1 VVPAEFKDF
10 FLASAGAAAA
20 LIGLLFVAVSVA
32 PERTVTPSAPME
44 RKAVAASVFGA
55 LLNAFFISLAALLPL
70 VNLGW
75 VALVMALIGIAT
87 SLNIGWPLLRG
98 RGGWRGAL
106 RRTFLIIIG
115 LLIYGYQLASALPL
129 LRDPADL
136 GALYVLSWLIIAV
149 FGIGIV
155 RAWELL
161 GAQRFGLLARLSPLR
176 DMGEEGP
183 TRRAQP
189 SPAPHP
195 PGPAKRK

>member
-32 PERTVTPSAPME
+32 PERTLTPNAPME

-55 LLNAFFISLAALLPL
+55 LLNAFFISLAALVPL

-75 VALVMALIGIAT
+75 VALVMALIGLAN

-98 RGGWRGAL
+98 RGGWRRAL
-106 RRTFLIIIG
+106 RRTFLVIVS
-115 LLIYGYQLASALPL
+115 LFIYVYQLAYALPL
-129 LRDPADL
+129 IRDPTDL
-136 GALYVLSWLIIAV
+136 GALYVLTWLVIAV
-149 FGIGIV
+149 FGVGIV

-161 GAQRFGLLARLSPLR
+161 GAQRFGLLARLSPLH
-176 DMGEEGP
+176 DVDE
-183 TRRAQP
+183 
-189 SPAPHP
+189 PAPESHAAHHS
-195 PGPAKRK
+195 AKAR